1 MYLYGFINRP
11 VGGFTRES
19 DMINK
24 LRILH
29 EFQIK
34 NFGVIKSDI
43 SISVHKNFITFSA
56 VHNDNVIM
64 GEIYAHGS
72 SNEWDNAVD
81 EFIKAVESY
90 ERSIDL

>member
-1 MYLYGFINRP
+1 
-11 VGGFTRES
+11 
-19 DMINK
+19 MINK

-29 EFQIK
+29 EFQLN

-43 SISVHKNFITFSA
+43 SIPVYMNFITFSA

>member
-1 MYLYGFINRP
+1 
-11 VGGFTRES
+11 
-19 DMINK
+19 MINK

-29 EFQIK
+29 EFQLK
-34 NFGVIKSDI
+34 SFGVMKSDI
-43 SISVHKNFITFSA
+43 SISVYKDFITFSA

-81 EFIKAVESY
+81 EFIKSVESY
-90 ERSIDL
+90 ERSLDL

>member
-1 MYLYGFINRP
+1 
-11 VGGFTRES
+11 
-19 DMINK
+19 MINK

-34 NFGVIKSDI
+34 HFGVIKSDI
-43 SISVHKNFITFSA
+43 SVSVYKNFITFSA

-64 GEIYAHGS
+64 GEIYAYGS
-72 SNEWDNAVD
+72 SDEWDNAVD

-90 ERSIDL
+90 ERSIDLQNKNLK